1 MTRPAER
8 GVQLLCESYLFV
20 ISKTAAEASPVLLAL
35 AANEKGEGIIHVTD
49 FDLDAVNCLVEF
61 LKSDYYEV
69 NCILLPSV
77 KAVAGTGKKP
87 AEALFT
93 RDLLIRHMHM
103 SGMGLHYKI
112 PKLSEFAREQIEKL
126 LRTHWKDGAFLGA
139 IRVAL
144 EYKEDHELHM
154 VLFSAA
160 RSHLYSLIATD
171 EFDPS
176 WVLRSFRGNLRV
188 PASKENGLQ
197 TPTSFDLEELRQRV
211 SELRIERDELESRL
225 GEQKGLR
232 QKISELSASKEDLH
246 TENAALR
253 TQIDELHIKSEAT
266 SSEQYTL
273 KHQITLLTS
282 SKDQAE
288 QTAAEAR
295 ASAEATENRL
305 LCSQAEAKD
314 KVAKARND
322 AEITAKTLDLLR
334 KEIEEVRKSLETS
347 EREQRVAKSERN
359 LLRVRWTKEKA
370 KASAMAQEIDTLRL
384 TLDLERDTRDT
395 IPVAVRDELKQ
406 ALEAEQS
413 EVKKLNREL
422 EQARQP
428 VVNVSG

>member
-8 GVQLLCESYLFV
+8 GVQLLCESYLFI

-35 AANEKGEGIIHVTD
+35 AKLANEKDGIIRVTD
-49 FDLDAVNCLVEF
+49 FDLDAVNCLAEF
-61 LKSDYYEV
+61 LKSNSYEV
-69 NCILLPSV
+69 NCTLLPSV
-77 KAVAGTGKKP
+77 KAVAGTGKEP

-93 RDLLIRHMHM
+93 RDLLIRHMQM

-112 PKLSEFAREQIEKL
+112 PKLSEFAREQIEKV

-139 IRVAL
+139 IPVAL
-144 EYKEDHELHM
+144 EYKNDHDMHM

-160 RSHLYSLIATD
+160 RSHLYSLIAND

-197 TPTSFDLEELRQRV
+197 SPTSSELEELRKRV
-211 SELRIERDELESRL
+211 SDLRIERDELEHRL
-225 GEQKGLR
+225 A
-232 QKISELSASKEDLH
+232 ELSASKEDLYA
-246 TENAALR
+246 ENAALR
-253 TQIDELHIKSEAT
+253 TNSEAA
-266 SSEQYTL
+266 SSEQYAL
-273 KHQITLLTS
+273 QQQIT
-282 SKDQAE
+282 
-288 QTAAEAR
+288 
-295 ASAEATENRL
+295 
-305 LCSQAEAKD
+305 AEAKD

-322 AEITAKTLDLLR
+322 AEITAKTLGQLR

-370 KASAMAQEIDTLRL
+370 KVSAMAQEIDTLKL
-384 TLDLERDTRDT
+384 TLDLERETKDT

-406 ALEAEQS
+406 ALQAEQS

-422 EQARQP
+422 EQRQP